1 MEAAKHAK
9 KFDFKAL
16 MISPMR
22 RTLETA
28 YYIFKD
34 HPNFKT
40 MQFIVNPDLREKITI
55 TGDVPLNNSQLAK
68 ELQEVYQPMF
78 QNRLDV
84 SKLEQAMKI
93 REPWYLSNLA

>member
-1 MEAAKHAK
+1 
-9 KFDFKAL
+9 
-16 MISPMR
+16 MR

-28 YYIFKD
+28 YFIFKD

-55 TGDVPLNNSQLAK
+55 TGDVPLNNSELFK
-68 ELQEVYQPMF
+68 VLQEVYQPMF

-84 SKLEQAMKI
+84 TKLELAMKI
-93 REPWYLSNLA
+93 KSPWYFDSLA

>member
-1 MEAAKHAK
+1 
-9 KFDFKAL
+9 

-28 YYIFKD
+28 YFIFKD

-55 TGDVPLNNSQLAK
+55 TGDVPLNNSELFK
-68 ELQEVYQPMF
+68 VLQEVYQPMF

-84 SKLEQAMKI
+84 TKLELAMKI
-93 REPWYLSNLA
+93 KSPWYFDSLA

>member
-1 MEAAKHAK
+1 
-9 KFDFKAL
+9 

-28 YYIFKD
+28 FYIFKD

-55 TGDVPLNNSQLAK
+55 TGDVPLNNC
-68 ELQEVYQPMF
+68 ELVKVIQEVYQPMF

-84 SKLEQAMKI
+84 SKLESAI
-93 REPWYLSNLA
+93 ERNSPWYFDSLN

>member
-1 MEAAKHAK
+1 
-9 KFDFKAL
+9 

-28 YYIFKD
+28 YFIFKD

-55 TGDVPLNNSQLAK
+55 TGDVPLNNSELFK
-68 ELQEVYQPMF
+68 VLQEVYQPMF

-84 SKLEQAMKI
+84 TKLELAMK
-93 REPWYLSNLA
+93 RKSPWYFDSLA